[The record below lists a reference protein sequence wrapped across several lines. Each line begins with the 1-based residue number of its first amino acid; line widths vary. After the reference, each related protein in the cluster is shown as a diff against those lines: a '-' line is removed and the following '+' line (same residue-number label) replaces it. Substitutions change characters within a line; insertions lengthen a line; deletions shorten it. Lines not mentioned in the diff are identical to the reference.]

1 MPQFADLILPLAL
14 QKLYTYRVPDEL
26 QGAVGPGQRVVVPFG
41 KSKMYT
47 ALIYSVHDRKP
58 DQYQAREII
67 ELLDDFPIV
76 NENQLKLWEWI
87 SEYYL
92 CTLGEIM
99 IAALP
104 SELKLQ
110 SETAIALNPDYISGS
125 EVLTEEEQFVIDTL
139 EDKKSLTV
147 LDAAKITGS
156 KNGIRLIRKMI
167 ERGVVLVHEELRES
181 FKPRQLSFVKLTS
194 RAEDESFMQE
204 LFQNLEKKAPKQLDL
219 LMGFLKLKMDTGRNF
234 FVRSSLLKQTGAG
247 PSALQQLVAKGV
259 MEVFEG
265 EESLAMMPPG
275 DAAGQVVLSETQQLA
290 YEQIHEHFRDG
301 KVTLLHG
308 VTSSGKTEVYIR
320 LISDMIET
328 GRQVLYLLPEIALT
342 TQIITRLK
350 NHFGERLLVYHS
362 RFSSRERAEV
372 YMKLVNDGRDGVYKY
387 PIIIGA
393 RSSVFL
399 PLSNPGLIIVDEEHD
414 GSYKQHDPAPR
425 YNARDTAVVC
435 SHIFGCKVLLGSAT
449 PGLESFHNAE
459 TGKYA
464 LVGIGERYGGV
475 RMPEI
480 RMIDLKEAYRKRSVK
495 SHFTQELLDAISQSL
510 SDGEQ
515 VIIFQN
521 RRGFAPVIEC
531 RKCGWIPHCINCDVT
546 LTYHKRSN
554 HLRCHYCGYTTFP
567 PAKCNACGDP
577 DIRMKGVGTERIEDE
592 ISIFFPN
599 HQVQRLDLD
608 TGSSRS
614 AYQRI
619 ISGFEN
625 HEIDILVGT
634 QMVTKGLHFDN
645 VGLVAVLN
653 ADSLINYPDFRSV
666 ERSYQ
671 LLAQVAGRAGRKF
684 KRGKVMIQTFNTG
697 HPLLKYLISNDY
709 TGFYRYELSE
719 RQRFVY
725 PPFCRLVLIR
735 MKHKD
740 DQLLEELTKD
750 FTRELKTAFGKR
762 VLGPVSPPVARVRNF
777 YIRHVMLKIEK
788 SLSDKKVKE
797 KLTHVIDRFLSH
809 PENRSLFI
817 QVDVD
822 PV

>member
-1 MPQFADLILPLAL
+1 MPLFADLVLPLAL
-14 QKLYTYRVPDEL
+14 QKLYTYRIPQEM
-26 QGAVGPGQRVVVPFG
+26 QGAIGAGQRVVVPFG

-47 ALIYSVHDRKP
+47 ALVYSVHERKP
-58 DQYQAREII
+58 EQYEAREIL
-67 ELLDDFPIV
+67 ELLDDMPIV

-110 SETAIALNPDYISGS
+110 SETAITVNPDFLA
-125 EVLTEEEQFVIDTL
+125 ENELLTPEEELVLDTL
-139 EDKKSLTV
+139 HEKKSLTV

-156 KNGIRLIRKMI
+156 KNGIRLVRKMI
-167 ERGVVLVHEELRES
+167 ERGMVLVHEELKES
-181 FKPRQLSFVKLTS
+181 FKPRQLSYVRLTPK
-194 RAEDESFMQE
+194 ANDEHFME
-204 LFQNLEKKAPKQLDL
+204 EFFTALEKKAPKQLDL
-219 LMGFLKLKMDTGRNF
+219 LMGFMKLKIDKGRDF
-234 FVRSSLLKQTGAG
+234 FVRSALLKLTGSG
-247 PSALQQLVAKGV
+247 PSALQQLVSKGV

-265 EESLAMMPPG
+265 DESLAFIPPG
-275 DAAGQVVLSETQQLA
+275 NPDKQVALSETQQLA
-290 YEQIHEHFRDG
+290 YEQIQQHFSEG

-320 LISDMIET
+320 LISDIIST
-328 GRQVLYLLPEIALT
+328 GKQVLYLLPEIALT

-350 NHFGERLLVYHS
+350 HHFGERLLVFHS
-362 RFSSRERAEV
+362 KFSSRERAEV
-372 YMKLVNDGRDGVYKY
+372 YMKLVNDGRDGEYRY

-399 PLSNPGLIIVDEEHD
+399 PFSNPGLIIVDEEHD
-414 GSYKQHDPAPR
+414 GSYKQHDPGPR
-425 YNARDTAVVC
+425 YHARDTAVV
-435 SHIFGCKVLLGSAT
+435 SGHIFNCRVLLGSAT
-449 PGLESFHNAE
+449 PCLESYHNAE

-475 RMPEI
+475 RMPEVKI
-480 RMIDLKEAYRKRSVK
+480 IDLKEAYRKRTVK
-495 SHFTQELLDAISQSL
+495 SHFTQELLDAIQHSL
-510 SDGEQ
+510 SEGEQ

-531 RKCGWIPHCINCDVT
+531 RKCAWIPHCVNCDVT
-546 LTYHKRSN
+546 LTFHKRSN
-554 HLRCHYCGYTTFP
+554 HLRCHYCGYTTLP

-599 HQVQRLDLD
+599 HQVLRLDMD

-625 HEIDILVGT
+625 GEIDILVGT

-653 ADSLINYPDFRSV
+653 ADSLINFPDFRSV

-684 KRGKVMIQTFNTG
+684 KRGKVFIQTYHTA
-697 HPLLKYLISNDY
+697 HPVLHYMMNNDY
-709 TGFYRYELSE
+709 TGFYRYELAE

-725 PPFCRLVLIR
+725 PPFCRLIQLR
-735 MKHKD
+735 LKHKD
-740 DQLLEELTKD
+740 DKLLEELTKD
-750 FTRELKTAFGKR
+750 FTRELKSAFGKR
-762 VLGPVSPPVARVRNF
+762 VLGPVSPPVARIRNY
-777 YIRHVMLKIEK
+777 YIRHILLKIEK
-788 SLSDKKVKE
+788 SLSDQKIKQM
-797 KLTHVIDRFLSH
+797 LTHVTDRFLSH

>member
-1 MPQFADLILPLAL
+1 MSLFADLVLPLAL
-14 QKLYTYRVPDEL
+14 QKLYTYKVPEEL
-26 QGAVGPGQRVVVPFG
+26 QGKIGPGQRVVVPFG

-47 ALIYSVHDRKP
+47 AMVYAVHDRKP
-58 DQYQAREII
+58 EQYEARAIL
-67 ELLDDFPIV
+67 ELLDDYPIV

-110 SETAIALNPDYISGS
+110 SETAIAVNPEFSREN
-125 EVLTEEEQFVIDTL
+125 EVITDEEAVVLDAL
-139 EDKKSLTV
+139 EEKQTLTV

-156 KNGIRLIRKMI
+156 KNGIRLVRKMI
-167 ERGVVLVHEELRES
+167 ERSIVLVHEELRDP
-181 FKPRQLSFVKLTS
+181 FKPRQLVYVKLTPLAS
-194 RAEDESFMQE
+194 DESFMKE
-204 LFQNLEKKAPKQLDL
+204 LFAALEKKAPKQLDL
-219 LMGFLKLKMDTGRNF
+219 LMGFMKLQMDKGKDF
-234 FVRSSLLKQTGAG
+234 FVRSALLKLTNSG
-247 PSALQQLVAKGV
+247 PSSLQQLVAKGV

-265 EESLAMMPPG
+265 DESLANLPPG
-275 DAAGQVVLSETQQLA
+275 DPGRQVALSETQQLA
-290 YEQIHEHFRDG
+290 YDQINGHFKEG

-320 LISDMIET
+320 LISDMIDS
-328 GRQVLYLLPEIALT
+328 GKQVLYLLPEIALT

-350 NHFGERLLVYHS
+350 SHFGERMLVFHS

-372 YMKLVNDGRDGVYKY
+372 YMKIVNDGRDGVFRY

-399 PLSNPGLIIVDEEHD
+399 PFTNPGLIIVDEEHD

-425 YNARDTAVVC
+425 YHARDTAVVC
-435 SHIFGCKVLLGSAT
+435 GHILHCNVLLGSAT
-449 PGLESFHNAE
+449 PCMESYYNAE

-464 LVGIGERYGGV
+464 LVEIGERYGGA
-475 RMPEI
+475 RMPEMKI
-480 RMIDLKEAYRKRSVK
+480 IDLKEAYRKRTVK
-495 SHFTQELLDAISQSL
+495 SHFTQELLDAIELSL
-510 SDGEQ
+510 TEGEQ

-521 RRGFAPVIEC
+521 RRGFAPVLEC
-531 RKCGWIPHCINCDVT
+531 KKCAWIPHCVNCDVT

-554 HLRCHYCGYTTFP
+554 HLRCHYCGYTAP
-567 PAKCNACGDP
+567 LPAKCNACGDP

-592 ISIFFPN
+592 ISIFFPH

-625 HEIDILVGT
+625 GEIDILVGT

-653 ADSLINYPDFRSV
+653 ADSLINFPDFRSV

-684 KRGKVMIQTFNTG
+684 KRGKVFVQTFHTQ
-697 HPLLKYLISNDY
+697 HPLLNYLINNNF
-709 TGFYRYELSE
+709 TGFYRYELAE

-725 PPFCRLVLIR
+725 PPYCRLIQIR
-735 MKHKD
+735 LKHKD
-740 DQLLEELTKD
+740 DRLLEELSGD
-750 FTRELKTAFGKR
+750 FTRELKSAFGKR
-762 VLGPVSPPVARVRNF
+762 VLGPVSPSVARIRNY
-777 YIRHVMLKIEK
+777 YIRHILLKIEK
-788 SLSDKKVKE
+788 SLPDQKIKQM
-797 KLTHVIDRFLSH
+797 LAHVTDRFLSH